1 MIRFHIACIPPKS
14 TAQAGLCILK
24 RRDGTQFVGRM
35 EKSKS
40 QRAKN
45 DLMALFAE
53 HRPPQP
59 LAGPLLVRLEW
70 TYPWRKSEPKKNRVT
85 GRKLV
90 DTRPDADNIFKF
102 VADVMTRLG
111 FWLDDAQV
119 HPCILRYWGDEP
131 GIDVWVL
138 PLVSHAPDCA
148 IALNGRHACSCMP
161 NKALRRSGA
170 EARDA

>member
-40 QRAKN
+40 KRAKN

-161 NKALRRSGA
+161 NAESEALT
-170 EARDA
+170 